1 MTLKWYKHEH
11 KAYYNC
17 NLAFLSM
24 FNGKKSDSIMWNQIL
39 PTFIPPHLKVLS
51 FLYLMELSE
60 QAVKSGMVA
69 IVGPPNAGK
78 STLMNQFLGQ
88 KISIVTPKPQT
99 TRNRI
104 AGIVNDAEYQIVFL
118 DTPGLHKSRESLNTE
133 MVKVAMESLADV
145 DVVLFLVD
153 VSLPLPEKLQEEKR
167 AELLAY
173 FRQMNSPA
181 IMVLNKID
189 QIDRKLMLPMIA
201 SYAGLY
207 PFKAVIPVS
216 ALSGDGVESLKN
228 EILAWLPMGP
238 RLFPEDIPTDATERF
253 LCGEIIREKVFL
265 LTGQEIPYS
274 TAVLIESFKEDE
286 SRKLVTLHAA
296 IVVERNSQKGI
307 VIGKGGEKLKSIGTA
322 ARKDIEHLLGEKVLL
337 KLWVKV
343 HKNWSQDKRFL
354 KELGF

>member
-1 MTLKWYKHEH
+1 MDV
-11 KAYYNC
+11 
-17 NLAFLSM
+17 S
-24 FNGKKSDSIMWNQIL
+24 GQ
-39 PTFIPPHLKVLS
+39 P
-51 FLYLMELSE
+51 
-60 QAVKSGMVA
+60 VKSGMVA

-104 AGIVNDAEYQIVFL
+104 AGIINGPEYQIVFL
-118 DTPGLHKSRESLNTE
+118 DTPGLHKSRESLNVE
-133 MVKVAMESLADV
+133 MVKVAMGSLAEV
-145 DVVLFLVD
+145 DLVLFLVD
-153 VSLPLPEKLQEEKR
+153 VSLPLPAKQKEDKK
-167 AELLAY
+167 AELADY
-173 FRQMNSPA
+173 FQQIKSPA

-189 QIDRKLMLPMIA
+189 QIDRKLVLPMIE

-216 ALSGDGVESLKN
+216 ALSGDGVEILTK
-228 EILAWLPMGP
+228 EILTWLPIGP

-274 TAVLIESFKEDE
+274 TAVLIESFKDDE
-286 SRKLVTLHAA
+286 SRNMVTIHAT

-307 VIGKGGEKLKSIGTA
+307 VIGKGGEKLKSIGIA
-322 ARKDIEHLLGEKVLL
+322 ARKDMEHLLGERVLL